1 MHYFSSHFNYRC
13 TALFPLINKN
23 LKNLNFYQVD
33 TGRKLNVYKTFR
45 RRTGRLLNVLW
56 TFNLR
61 PVSTGKILIKSG
73 VSSLVLGEI
82 SLSILKDENLQGR
95 KKPIFSIYSLMKL
108 LEDNVPYCKLNLW
121 NLLTDSKVQR
131 GI

>member
-1 MHYFSSHFNYRC
+1 M
-13 TALFPLINKN
+13 
-23 LKNLNFYQVD
+23 
-33 TGRKLNVYKTFR
+33 FR

-73 VSSLVLGEI
+73 VLSLALGEI

-108 LEDNVPYCKLNLW
+108 LEDNAPYRKLNLW
-121 NLLTDSKVQR
+121 NRLTDSKVQR